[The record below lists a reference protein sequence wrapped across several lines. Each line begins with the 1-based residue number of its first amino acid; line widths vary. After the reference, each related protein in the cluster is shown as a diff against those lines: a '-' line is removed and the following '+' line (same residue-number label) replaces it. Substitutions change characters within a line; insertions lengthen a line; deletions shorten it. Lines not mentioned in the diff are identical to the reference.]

1 MHVLKT
7 DFRKNWGL
15 EKLGKNMMCVKNVF
29 FFLTQTFLI
38 LSFYLMILKVSPF
51 PISSSGMCNTPG
63 PSFNLAKIDYSTL

>member
-29 FFLTQTFLI
+29 FFFNTDIFNIIFLPHDI
-38 LSFYLMILKVSPF
+38 KSVS
-51 PISSSGMCNTPG
+51 ISDKLFWNV
-63 PSFNLAKIDYSTL
+63 